1 MPYQSSFPKH
11 TSNKSLLFVMKMLL
25 SYSTIYIKYYAH
37 ELGGQ
42 EMLSKPAMLL
52 LGIIYEK
59 PLNAYEITKLLA
71 YMNIKWWFNV
81 ADSTVYTTL
90 KNLEKRGLIK
100 GTTERIGN
108 MPDRTIYSLTEK
120 GRDELKESI
129 EESIL
134 QFNYD
139 TNIFTI
145 AAFNMDILETE
156 TQKDLLEKRLNI
168 LQSYLAGIS
177 EQNNETWKRE
187 VPDFHVANLERMI
200 DIVQAEISGTKRL
213 LSVIEKEKNNEK

>member
-1 MPYQSSFPKH
+1 
-11 TSNKSLLFVMKMLL
+11 
-25 SYSTIYIKYYAH
+25 
-37 ELGGQ
+37 
-42 EMLSKPAMLL
+42 MLSKSATLL

-71 YMNIKWWFNV
+71 YMNIKWWYNV

-100 GTTERIGN
+100 GTIEKIGN
-108 MPDRTIYSLTEK
+108 MPDRTIYSLTGE
-120 GRDELKESI
+120 GAEELKESI
-129 EESIL
+129 KESIL
-134 QFNYD
+134 QFSYD

-145 AAFNMDILETE
+145 AAFVMDIFETE
-156 TQKDLLEKRLNI
+156 EKRELLEKRLNI
-168 LQSYLAGIS
+168 LQSYLSGIS
-177 EQNNETWKRE
+177 KQNNETWKRE

-213 LSVIEKEKNNEK
+213 LSVIEEEQKIEK

>member
-1 MPYQSSFPKH
+1 
-11 TSNKSLLFVMKMLL
+11 
-25 SYSTIYIKYYAH
+25 
-37 ELGGQ
+37 
-42 EMLSKPAMLL
+42 MLSKPATLL

-71 YMNIKWWFNV
+71 YMNIKWWFNI

-90 KNLEKRGLIK
+90 KNLEKRNFIK
-100 GTTERIGN
+100 GTIERIGN

-120 GRDELKESI
+120 GKDELKETI
-129 EESIL
+129 KESIL
-134 QFNYD
+134 QFSYD

-156 TQKDLLEKRLNI
+156 ERKELLEKRLNI
-168 LQSYLAGIS
+168 LQSYLTGIS
-177 EQNNETWKRE
+177 KQNNELWKQE

-213 LSVIEKEKNNEK
+213 LSVIREENNNEK